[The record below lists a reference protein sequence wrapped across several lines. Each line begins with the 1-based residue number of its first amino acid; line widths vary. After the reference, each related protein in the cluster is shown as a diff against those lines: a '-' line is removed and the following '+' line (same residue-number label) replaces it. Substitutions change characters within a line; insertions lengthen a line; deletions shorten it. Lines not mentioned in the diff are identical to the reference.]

1 MWTYRHSLMLLWTLN
16 FNIMWTLSSKGLV
29 HAQHV
34 TPPCATCYA
43 SQNVIIRSRFVRQDE
58 DSHVR
63 QDEDSHFESLQL
75 VHSDQRNG
83 DGQQSNMEA

>member
-1 MWTYRHSLMLLWTLN
+1 MRNMLRL
-16 FNIMWTLSSKGLV
+16 

-43 SQNVIIRSRFVRQDE
+43 SQNVIIRS
-58 DSHVR
+58 
-63 QDEDSHFESLQL
+63 HFESLHL

-83 DGQQSNMEA
+83 DVQQSNMEA